1 MRWRVQIS
9 QPESRPSGT
18 ERYLRVVHPAV
29 RGCRGIVAAVA
40 VFSAAGAIGGRGGLA
55 LASSYLAFLGSYCLL
70 NFRQCR
76 ETHCA
81 ITGPGWTLAALLG
94 LAAVAA
100 PGPALSWY
108 GVTGESIAAITICTL
123 GYGLEW
129 RGGPRDRPRGPAQHL
144 NHRAGRPPT

>member
-1 MRWRVQIS
+1 M
-9 QPESRPSGT
+9 
-18 ERYLRVVHPAV
+18 AV
-29 RGCRGIVAAVA
+29 S
-40 VFSAAGAIGGRGGLA
+40 SAAGAIGGRGGLA
-55 LASSYLAFLGSYCLL
+55 LASGYLAFLGSYCPP

-108 GVTGESIAAITICTL
+108 DMTGESVAAITICTL

-129 RGGPRDRPRGPAQHL
+129 RVAARTGR
-144 NHRAGRPPT
+144 RALPKN

>member
-1 MRWRVQIS
+1 MQVS
-9 QPESRPSGT
+9 QPVSRPSGT
-18 ERYLRVVHPAV
+18 ERYLRLVHPVV

-40 VFSAAGAIGGRGGLA
+40 VFSAAGAIGGGGGLA

-70 NFRQCR
+70 NFRHCR

-81 ITGPGWTLAALLG
+81 VTGPGWTLAALLG
-94 LAAVAA
+94 LAAAAA

-108 GVTGESIAAITICTL
+108 GVTGESIAAITICAA

-129 RGGPRDRPRGPAQHL
+129 RVAARTGR
-144 NHRAGRPPT
+144 RALRKN